1 MAVLKVHDINRK
13 EVGQIEASDHIF
25 NCEVNTNLFY
35 EVVKMQL
42 ANRRAGTASCK
53 TRHDVART
61 GAKLFR
67 QKGTGRARRGDRG
80 TPLMKGGGVAHGPH
94 PRDYS
99 YRVSRKVRSGALCSA
114 ISLRNQEGKLVVVD
128 SLAFEEYKTKAVAGM
143 LSRFELAK
151 PLFIEMKENDKFYR
165 SARNIEGVDIL
176 PVAGLN
182 VYDILNHKELVLTRE
197 SVERIEERLK

>member
-1 MAVLKVHDINRK
+1 
-13 EVGQIEASDHIF
+13 
-25 NCEVNTNLFY
+25 
-35 EVVKMQL
+35 
-42 ANRRAGTASCK
+42 
-53 TRHDVART
+53 
-61 GAKLFR
+61 
-67 QKGTGRARRGDRG
+67 
-80 TPLMKGGGVAHGPH
+80 MKGGGVAHGPH